1 MVPSETVKKSLRFA
15 IQLDSVA
22 ECYELPSGP
31 DWRVRGTQK
40 AKKTKKTASQSM
52 VFPWNL
58 FLNYTRPA

>member
-40 AKKTKKTASQSM
+40 AKK
-52 VFPWNL
+52 N
-58 FLNYTRPA
+58 